1 MALFRKNLAIDM
13 GTTYFRL
20 RTAPKG
26 LSVNEP
32 CIIAYDI
39 FTDEIVALGSQA
51 ERMPG
56 RTPGNIAAKRPVKAG
71 VIDDYKSAERL
82 LKYYIRK
89 AGQKGFISPDVIMTV
104 PSNVSQ
110 IQIRAIY
117 QLAKAAGAHN
127 VYLLESPIAACL
139 ALGLDIYRPGGYMVA
154 DIGGGITDI
163 AIISMGEIVIS
174 TCIRTAGLD
183 FDLAISD
190 MVSKKYN
197 VIIGE
202 KTAET
207 IKKEL
212 GCGSE
217 NDKSS
222 SMLVRGRGLSD
233 GLPSA
238 ITVTGADV
246 HEALE
251 GELRKIVG
259 AIHETLAQTPPELA
273 ADLYDRG
280 ILLTGGGSLIR
291 GLDSMIAEELSIDVH
306 RIDNPIISQVRG
318 CEAAFSRI
326 KKWDPSDVIF
336 SQAARKQIKD
346 RERLRTG

>member
-13 GTTYFRL
+13 GSSYFRL

-32 CIIAYDI
+32 CIIAYDM
-39 FTDEIVALGSQA
+39 FTDEIVAVGSQA
-51 ERMPG
+51 EKMPG
-56 RTPGNIAAKRPVKAG
+56 RTPGNIIAKKPVKAG
-71 VIDDYKSAERL
+71 TIDDYKSAERL
-82 LKYYIRK
+82 LKYYIKK
-89 AGQKGFISPDVIMTV
+89 ATQKGLIAPDVIMTV

-117 QLAKAAGAHN
+117 QVAKEAGAHN
-127 VYLLESPIAACL
+127 VCLIESPIAACL
-139 ALGLDIYRPGGYMVA
+139 ALGLDIYSPGGYMVA

-183 FDLAISD
+183 FDLAISN
-190 MVSKKYN
+190 MISKKYK

-202 KTAET
+202 KSAEY

-217 NDKSS
+217 KDKAST
-222 SMLVRGRGLSD
+222 MLVRGRGLTD

-238 ITVTGADV
+238 VTVSGADV
-246 HEALE
+246 HEALQE
-251 GELRKIVG
+251 EMKKIVR
-259 AIHETLAQTPPELA
+259 AMHETLAQTPPELA

-291 GLDSMIAEELSIDVH
+291 GLDSMIADELSIDVH

-318 CEAAFSRI
+318 CEAAFNRI

-336 SQAARKQIKD
+336 SQAARKQIQD
-346 RERLRTG
+346 RERLRTS